1 VKRIGSKSAPSP
13 TNAISAE
20 DAIDVVIAWV
30 DGRDPQHRRKRQR
43 YLADPGADE
52 QPEQVASK
60 ERRFSDN
67 DEIRFCLRSIRNYAP
82 WVRSIWLVTDNQV
95 PASIDRQQAELD
107 NIHIVDHREIFR
119 GHEQLLPT
127 FNSFAIESMLW
138 RIDGL
143 ADRFLYF
150 NDDMMLVSPVEST
163 DFFSNE
169 GKVNLRGRWN
179 NLDGKREEEISFFD
193 GTKVRGAEM
202 LGYTS
207 EHFFSPDHA
216 IYPMLRPA
224 MEELFEE
231 FQAAFLSNAAYR
243 FRSRKQF
250 WPISTHNHL
259 LLKTSR
265 ARVEKPQRSA
275 HFSNRYCLTASPEA
289 LEARLKQLS
298 DGTMRM
304 VCINHLEAVVDKV
317 PDAMHYLSEATGR
330 QRRSKSSGVE
340 RTHHACDQS
349 RVLSRSL
356 GDWRS
361 AEPAVSGTAY
371 AARHFAASLSGVH
384 RHDEV
389 RGPRTP
395 WPIGLQR
402 WRRRANSSMK
412 HPSAHSSSA
421 SATFSSRNRMAV
433 PGSPTRPRSTAPR
446 TRHSKSGR

>member
-1 VKRIGSKSAPSP
+1 MWAVANILLRACSDRPCRVISRRVKRIASKSAPSP

-82 WVRSIWLVTDNQV
+82 WVRSIWLVTDDQV

-107 NIHIVDHREIFR
+107 NIRIVDHREIFR

-127 FNSFAIESMLW
+127 FNSFAIETMLW

-150 NDDMMLVSPVEST
+150 NDDMMLVGPVESS

-231 FQAAFLSNAAYR
+231 FQPAFLSNAAYR

-275 HFSNRYCLTASPEA
+275 HFSNRYCQTARPEA

-304 VCINHLEAVVDKV
+304 VRINHLEAIVDKV
-317 PDAMHYLSEATGR
+317 PDAMHYLSEATG
-330 QRRSKSSGVE
+330 
-340 RTHHACDQS
+340 
-349 RVLSRSL
+349 
-356 GDWRS
+356 
-361 AEPAVSGTAY
+361 PAAP
-371 AARHFAASLSGVH
+371 F
-384 RHDEV
+384 EK
-389 RGPRTP
+389 
-395 WPIGLQR
+395 
-402 WRRRANSSMK
+402 RRRRTY
-412 HPSAHSSSA
+412 A
-421 SATFSSRNRMAV
+421 SRL
-433 PGSPTRPRSTAPR
+433 RSVAR
-446 TRHSKSGR
+446 TIPIARRLAIR

>member
-1 VKRIGSKSAPSP
+1 MVSAKVGHQWPGCCSFRLSAESRIAAESGEGDIVLRPCEGRPRAVGSRLVKRLASGPAPPP
-13 TNAISAE
+13 TNSMSPK

-30 DGRDPQHRRKRQR
+30 DGRDPKHRAKRKHH
-43 YLADPGADE
+43 LADPGGDDE
-52 QPEQVASK
+52 PEPVASK

-107 NIHIVDHREIFR
+107 NIRIVDHREIFR

-127 FNSFAIESMLW
+127 FNSFAIETMLW

-150 NDDMMLVSPVEST
+150 NDDMMLVGPVEPT

-169 GKVNLRGRWN
+169 GTVNLRGRWN
-179 NLDGKREEEISFFD
+179 NLNGKREEEISFFD
-193 GTKVRGAEM
+193 STKVRGAEM

-231 FQAAFLSNAAYR
+231 FQPAFLANAAYR

-259 LLKTSR
+259 LLKTDR

-275 HFSNRYCLTASPEA
+275 HFSNRYCLTTSPEA

-298 DGTMRM
+298 DGTLRM
-304 VCINHLEAVVDKV
+304 VCINHLEVVVDKV
-317 PDAMHYLSEATGR
+317 PEAMRYLSEATGPAAPFEKS
-330 QRRSKSSGVE
+330 RR
-340 RTHHACDQS
+340 TTYAS
-349 RVLSRSL
+349 RL
-356 GDWRS
+356 RS
-361 AEPAVSGTAY
+361 A
-371 AARHFAASLSGVH
+371 ARTIPLA
-384 RHDEV
+384 
-389 RGPRTP
+389 
-395 WPIGLQR
+395 
-402 WRRRANSSMK
+402 RRLAIR
-412 HPSAHSSSA
+412 
-421 SATFSSRNRMAV
+421 
-433 PGSPTRPRSTAPR
+433 
-446 TRHSKSGR
+446 